1 MGVMNVSLIC
11 SQCGQTFA
19 EFQKS
24 GLLGCAGCYPAFAS
38 ELTDIFK
45 RLHGATQHCLVDV
58 PKQGTLADLEA
69 QLRDA
74 VSREAYEEARD
85 IRDHILTIKN
95 TTL

>member
-1 MGVMNVSLIC
+1 
-11 SQCGQTFA
+11 
-19 EFQKS
+19 
-24 GLLGCAGCYPAFAS
+24 
-38 ELTDIFK
+38 
-45 RLHGATQHCLVDV
+45 
-58 PKQGTLADLEA
+58 LADLEA